1 MSSSKKDVILFFKN
15 KLIERVTNTL
25 IYKEYSKDFSLDL
38 INYDLY
44 NEDIFNLINLI
55 KSTEKLT
62 TLKLRISNTVTD
74 LELLKKLFRKI
85 SLKKQFN
92 SLSFFIKYLKGDLL
106 TTFLDFL
113 TKINKNV
120 SELEI
125 RIKYNEIKNEEIITK
140 SILKS
145 LLKNDDNGI
154 HTIKFNMCRFNTKEN
169 LDSLNSLIQK
179 NKNILKNLSLSFK
192 RVNEDIFTPEVSL
205 LESLS
210 IINCNLSSIKYIPLE
225 KLNLSCNNIG
235 FNGIENII
243 EHLNNEKCSLK
254 KLNLAKNFLGNNG
267 ISKLSE
273 CFKYNKSIVSL
284 NVAENHIFNEGLIN
298 FSKNIISKYN
308 ETLKKLNFKFNS
320 ITNEGILAFC
330 SILKDEP
337 DDRFTKIDFRMN
349 PIDKNGLSELDFFLS
364 KFKNLYKLFYMN
376 FYATST
382 FENLFFYT
390 KSLTNIKQ
398 VSFIGNYL
406 PEQCTSDLNEL
417 LLNNKN
423 IEKIIFSI
431 YRDNEH
437 NAIKVISPGI
447 KHNSKITHLFLPM
460 CSMNDDGAEMLADAL
475 FNNISIQEINLEDN
489 KIGLKGIKKLS
500 EKVFG
505 KVSLTRIN
513 LSHNLIDEEG
523 ALHLGNSL
531 KNASNLKYL
540 LLNSNKLMDN
550 GCKYLSDG
558 LKDNKS
564 LIELNLDYNKI
575 SNLGI
580 NYLSKILIKIETFT
594 KLSLSSNQITEISD
608 EFYSLF
614 SWVEII
620 KISDNPINMNEIS
633 KIIKAISTN
642 RLFKKLRFKISNSDF
657 NEEKLIENKYLKKI
671 DISFNIKYNNNL
683 IKSILYLKNL
693 STLNIQQNKI
703 EDKDIQLLVN
713 YCLEYK
719 TPLKELL
726 VQNNLISFEGSKAIS
741 ELLKNNNYLK
751 KLNIS
756 SNPILSNGINIIC
769 DSLINYKNILQ
780 EFLINYTDCN
790 DYCINK
796 IINLLKENKNLCL
809 LSFVGN
815 KFTNKG
821 TNKILSSLRF
831 NTSLKKLSLGSNYIN
846 SEAFYNLPNYLSFNK
861 TLLILEIKSS
871 KFGDKML
878 KNLSKIFLYNNTLV
892 NIFLVDNLL
901 THDSIVYFGQFILKN
916 KTINTIKVMFNA
928 QRNEEPFIR
937 GSNPHLIFS

>member
-15 KLIERVTNTL
+15 KLIDRVLNTM
-25 IYKEYSKDFSLDL
+25 IYKEYSQNFSLDL
-38 INYDLY
+38 LNYDLY
-44 NEDIFNLINLI
+44 NEDITNLINLI

-62 TLKLRISNTVTD
+62 TLKFRISDTITD
-74 LELLKKLFRKI
+74 KELLKKLFRKI
-85 SLKKQFN
+85 SLKKQFT
-92 SLSFFIKYLKGDLL
+92 SLSFFIKYLKDDLL
-106 TTFLDFL
+106 STFLYFL

-125 RIKYNEIKNEEIITK
+125 RIKYNEIKDEEIISK
-140 SILKS
+140 SILES

-169 LDSLNSLIQK
+169 LNTLNSLIQK
-179 NKNILKNLSLSFK
+179 NKNILKHLSLSFK
-192 RVNEDIFTPEVSL
+192 RVNDDIFTPDVSCL
-205 LESLS
+205 DSLNVV
-210 IINCNLSSIKYIPLE
+210 NCNLSSIKYIPLE
-225 KLNLSCNNIG
+225 KLNLSSNNIS
-235 FNGIENII
+235 FLGIENFL
-243 EHLNNEKCSLK
+243 EHLKNEGCSLK
-254 KLNLAKNFLGNNG
+254 KLNLSKNFLGNNG

-273 CFKYNKSIVSL
+273 CFKYNKSILSL

-298 FSKNIISKYN
+298 FSRNIISKYN
-308 ETLKKLNFKFNS
+308 KTLKKLNFKFNS
-320 ITNEGILAFC
+320 ITNEGIIEFC

-337 DDRFTKIDFRMN
+337 EDRFTKIDFRMN
-349 PIDKNGLSELDFFLS
+349 PIDKNGLSELDYFLS
-364 KFKNLYKLFYMN
+364 KFKNLYKLFYLN
-376 FYATST
+376 YYATST

-390 KSLTNIKQ
+390 KSLKNIKQ

-406 PEQCTSDLNEL
+406 PEQCTSDLNDL

-423 IEKIIFSI
+423 IEKIIFST

-437 NAIKVISPGI
+437 NGIKIISPGI
-447 KHNSKITHLFLPM
+447 KHNSKITHLILPM
-460 CSMNDDGAEMLADAL
+460 CSMNDDGAEMLANAL
-475 FNNISIQEINLEDN
+475 FNNISIKEINLDDN
-489 KIGLKGIKKLS
+489 KIGLKGIKELS

-505 KVSLTRIN
+505 KISLNRIN
-513 LSHNLIDEEG
+513 LGHNLIDEEG
-523 ALHLGNSL
+523 AIHLGNSL
-531 KNASNLKYL
+531 KNASNIKYL
-540 LLNSNKLMDN
+540 SLNSNKLMDN
-550 GCKYLSDG
+550 GCKFISDG
-558 LKDNKS
+558 LRDNKS
-564 LIELNLDYNKI
+564 LIELDLDYNKI
-575 SNLGI
+575 SNLGV

-594 KLSLSSNQITEISD
+594 KLSLSSNKITEITD
-608 EFYSLF
+608 EFYYLF
-614 SWVEII
+614 GWVETII
-620 KISDNPINMNEIS
+620 ISDNPINMDEIP
-633 KIIKAISTN
+633 KLIKAISNN
-642 RLFKKLRFKISNSDF
+642 RLFKKLRFKISNSEI
-657 NEEKLIENKYLKKI
+657 NEENPIENKYLKKI

-683 IKSILYLKNL
+683 IKNILYLKNL
-693 STLNIQQNKI
+693 SILNIQHNKV
-703 EDKDIQLLVN
+703 EDKDIQLLVK

-726 VQNNLISFEGSKAIS
+726 VQNNLITFEGSKAIA

-756 SNPILSNGINIIC
+756 SNPILSSGINTIC
-769 DSLINYKNILQ
+769 DSITNYKNILQ

-790 DYCINK
+790 DYCLNKMINM
-796 IINLLKENKNLCL
+796 LKVNKNLCL
-809 LSFVGN
+809 LSFIGN

-821 TNKILSSLRF
+821 TDKILSSLRF
-831 NTSLKKLSLGSNYIN
+831 NTSLKKISLGSSYIN

-928 QRNEEPFIR
+928 QRSEEPFIR